1 MSKTM
6 TRREALKAIGLAI
19 GTATVGLSGVSG
31 LTSCPQKA
39 ISFKPSDQW
48 LLGPERNPD
57 ARYRNPNVS
66 LNDIIN
72 SNRQ

>member
-31 LTSCPQKA
+31 LTSYSQEKKRLV
-39 ISFKPSDQW
+39 FYFTGTRRW
-48 LLGPERNPD
+48 NG
-57 ARYRNPNVS
+57 
-66 LNDIIN
+66 
-72 SNRQ
+72 